1 MTRIITGVTAA
12 ALLLPAIGAMAAD
25 KPMIYIAGDSTAL
38 SYSVAKYYPL
48 TGWGQPLADCFTD
61 DIVFENYS
69 SGGRSAKLFVY
80 DGQLDAILN
89 VIQPGDH
96 LIIQFGI
103 YDGVGGMD
111 NRYTSVDEYKT
122 ILKEK
127 FIDGAEA
134 RGAIPVLMTPC
145 ARLSWDERNG
155 VFKDSRQNYANATRE
170 VASETGCEFIDVN
183 RIMTETFNTMD
194 KDDVFSCYM
203 NCEPLESAQS
213 AASSEDPT
221 LLKESGAKLVAK
233 IIADAI
239 PECVPE
245 LSVYLKKRVGFADI
259 AGHWAEA
266 DIIAAQENGFV
277 SGGGDGRF
285 SPDSAVTRAEFLKM
299 AMSAAK
305 IPGHAFREGEC
316 LEAFQ
321 DDWYCNYLQSALDK
335 GLIPY
340 EMIGSYTSGAT
351 MDAHD
356 PKGVKPSVT
365 VSIVKYSCGFKG
377 VLPITR
383 EEMAIV
389 AMNCLSYA
397 ANAKGKELVKDAG
410 SGGVHDSDI
419 SEAYLDVINDAYA
432 CGLVRGVEGS
442 TFRPKD
448 NLTRAQAVTIINR
461 IAAIMKGSGEV

>member
-1 MTRIITGVTAA
+1 MKRIITGLIAA
-12 ALLLPAIGAMAAD
+12 AMLAAACPALAAEGGRGV
-25 KPMIYIAGDSTAL
+25 YIASDSTAL

-69 SGGRSAKLFVY
+69 SGGRSAKLFVH

-111 NRYTSVDEYKT
+111 NRYTDADEYKT

-134 RGAIPVLMTPC
+134 RGAVPILMTPC
-145 ARLSWDERNG
+145 ARLAWDEKNG
-155 VFKDSRQNYANATRE
+155 VFKNSREKYADATRE
-170 VASETGCEFIDVN
+170 VATETGCEFIDVN

-213 AASSEDPT
+213 SASSEDMT

-245 LSVYLKKRVGFADI
+245 LSKHL
-259 AGHWAEA
+259 
-266 DIIAAQENGFV
+266 
-277 SGGGDGRF
+277 
-285 SPDSAVTRAEFLKM
+285 
-299 AMSAAK
+299 
-305 IPGHAFREGEC
+305 
-316 LEAFQ
+316 
-321 DDWYCNYLQSALDK
+321 
-335 GLIPY
+335 
-340 EMIGSYTSGAT
+340 
-351 MDAHD
+351 
-356 PKGVKPSVT
+356 
-365 VSIVKYSCGFKG
+365 
-377 VLPITR
+377 
-383 EEMAIV
+383 
-389 AMNCLSYA
+389 
-397 ANAKGKELVKDAG
+397 
-410 SGGVHDSDI
+410 
-419 SEAYLDVINDAYA
+419 
-432 CGLVRGVEGS
+432 
-442 TFRPKD
+442 
-448 NLTRAQAVTIINR
+448 
-461 IAAIMKGSGEV
+461 